1 MEICVIATISFA
13 AGYTVRALLA
23 GVRALRLE
31 REQEAP
37 TPDYDVNNP
46 INGKGH
52 RGEIVNVCG
61 ADMVRM
67 N

>member
-1 MEICVIATISFA
+1 MELALVLFVVYMLGMVIGFEW
-13 AGYTVRALLA
+13 GQKYKRKQ
-23 GVRALRLE
+23 R
-31 REQEAP
+31 EAP

>member
-1 MEICVIATISFA
+1 MELILAMMIIFASGLVIGFEWGDKRKRKPVETPI
-13 AGYTVRALLA
+13 
-23 GVRALRLE
+23 
-31 REQEAP
+31 
-37 TPDYDVNNP
+37 PDYDVNNP